1 MPGAPTERTLAGYI
15 RSVRDDDPSL
25 TLEAIARR
33 GGLPLATVGAYA
45 TGARG
50 ALRPPSPDALTK
62 LAKGLR
68 RPPAEVFEAAG
79 RTYPKAE
86 QEGDLVSRR
95 WTALGRDLTE
105 EDRAV
110 AEAMLRAFRRERGY

>member
-1 MPGAPTERTLAGYI
+1 MQEPPTLAAYI
-15 RSVRDDDPSL
+15 RAVRDDDPSL

-33 GGLPLATVGAYA
+33 AGLPLATVGAYA

-50 ALRPPSPDALTK
+50 ARRPPSPEALTK
-62 LAKGLR
+62 LATGLR
-68 RPPAEVFEAAG
+68 RPPAEVFAAAG
-79 RTYPKAE
+79 RTHPDA
-86 QEGDLVSRR
+86 GAVPDRTGRR
-95 WTALGRDLTE
+95 WAALGRDLTD